1 MQVNPKSLV
10 QFIYLAITLTAA
22 PFVAAKAMTVEP
34 MVIEIASM
42 GKDAA
47 NSFRVTNTGAAPLP
61 VEITVSRLEVSAD
74 GTPSYMPAP
83 SDILIYPPQAN
94 IQKGAAQT
102 FRVQWIGDPALAK
115 SQTYRLSVSQVPLKM
130 AQGQSGIQITMS
142 FGVVVSVAPPQA
154 KAAIAVLDARSAKGG
169 DGKSAVALSIKNS
182 GNKQAYMR
190 DAALSLSAG
199 NWSKKLSSIEVGQRL
214 GLGIIQPGKE
224 RRFLLPVEVPGNV
237 SKITA
242 SIDYQPEK

>member
-1 MQVNPKSLV
+1 MQAYRKSLV
-10 QFIYLAITLTAA
+10 CVLLMLIASALV
-22 PFVAAKAMTVEP
+22 PFVAAKAMSVEP
-34 MVIEIASM
+34 MVLELTSIGKEAS
-42 GKDAA
+42 G
-47 NSFRVTNTGAAPLP
+47 SFKVTNSSAASLP
-61 VEITVSRLEVSAD
+61 VDIIVSRLEVSAD
-74 GTPSYMPAP
+74 GTPTYTPAP

-102 FRVQWIGDPALAK
+102 FRVQWIGDSALAK

-154 KAAIAVLDARSAKGG
+154 KAAIAVLDARPAKSSN
-169 DGKSAVALSIKNS
+169 GKAAIALNIKNS

-190 DAALSLSAG
+190 DAAINLSAD
-199 NWSKKLSSIEVGQRL
+199 NWSRKLSAIEVGERL

-224 RRFLLPVEVPGNV
+224 RRFLLPIEVPGNV
-237 SKITA
+237 SDITA